1 MDADTD
7 FQRFIR
13 GGPQRGQV
21 QGILEYLRSLGEETV
36 VPPSQDEGAAKGGGG
51 RQLWAVV
58 SVLKGMAPAASCLLS
73 AATACAIRTIRLS
86 NSSADAPPSEQ
97 ARPAGGAAPAWS

>member
-36 VPPSQDEGAAKGGGG
+36 VPPSQDEGAA
-51 RQLWAVV
+51 
-58 SVLKGMAPAASCLLS
+58 
-73 AATACAIRTIRLS
+73 
-86 NSSADAPPSEQ
+86 
-97 ARPAGGAAPAWS
+97 